1 MALENTLGINLSG
14 IKTPEQAF
22 AKTAELV
29 PKKAEAAGEEL
40 KAQTAMENELVGAKA
55 KAAEEVYQGLS
66 EKKKELTQKELEF
79 PYPEFH
85 PTEDNVGSLAGLFS
99 LVATMGMALGSS
111 GKLSGLNAMNA
122 MGGMLKGWQSG
133 RKDLF
138 EKEKKIYDE
147 NMARIKEIRNDL
159 RKDFDDYYKLAP
171 YQKEAA
177 ALKLEEIIRKAGSD
191 SIIAAKVKRMDIEG
205 AIEILNGVEK
215 MLAHKEDMSLK
226 RQQHQAGLK
235 PGQTTQQHYLDT
247 KMLRDDMTMLQDKL
261 KDKELR
267 KKLDEYR
274 AQNWFGEQSTA
285 IDQILQEKIP
295 ADVREFA
302 TLVKVIRNKTYL
314 DMSGKA
320 VTGSEAL
327 RNFGAVIQ
335 PSDSAAGMDTKLK
348 IGIERADRNMNSMQE
363 YYPGYFGTPTAR
375 TSVAQAAS
383 GDNNMVATKAEV
395 DYAAQTYNISTDEA
409 KKRLK
414 AKGYKIEGE

>member
-1 MALENTLGINLSG
+1 MALQDTLGINIGS

-22 AKTAELV
+22 AKQAELV
-29 PKKAEAAGEEL
+29 PKRSEAAGEALRAE
-40 KAQTAMENELVGAKA
+40 TAMQNELVGAKA
-55 KAAEEVYQGLS
+55 KAAEEVYQGIS
-66 EKKKELTQKELEF
+66 EKKKDLTQKELEF

-85 PTEDNVGSLAGLFS
+85 PTEDNVGNLAGLFS
-99 LVATMGMALGSS
+99 LVATMGVALGSS
-111 GKLSGLNAMNA
+111 GKLSALNSMNA
-122 MGGMLKGWQSG
+122 MGGMLKGWQAG

-138 EKEKKIYDE
+138 EKEKKVYDE
-147 NMARIKEIRNDL
+147 NMARIKQIRDDL

-171 YQKEAA
+171 YQKDAA

-191 SIIAAKVKRMDIEG
+191 SIIATKVKQMDIEG
-205 AIEILNGVEK
+205 GIQILDGVEK
-215 MLAHKEDMSLK
+215 MLAHKEDMYLK
-226 RQQHQAGLK
+226 HQQLKAGLK
-235 PGQTTQQHYLDT
+235 PGQTTQQHFLDT
-247 KMLRDDMTMLQDKL
+247 KMLRDDMAMLQEKL
-261 KDKELR
+261 KDPELR

-285 IDQILQEKIP
+285 LEQILQKKIP

-320 VTGSEAL
+320 VTGGEAL

-348 IGIERADRNMNSMQE
+348 IGIERADRNMNSIQE

-383 GDNNMVATKAEV
+383 SDTNMVATKAEV
-395 DYAAQTYNISTDEA
+395 KYAADTYNITEEEA
-409 KKRLK
+409 KKRLRD
-414 AKGYKIEGE
+414 KGYKIEGE